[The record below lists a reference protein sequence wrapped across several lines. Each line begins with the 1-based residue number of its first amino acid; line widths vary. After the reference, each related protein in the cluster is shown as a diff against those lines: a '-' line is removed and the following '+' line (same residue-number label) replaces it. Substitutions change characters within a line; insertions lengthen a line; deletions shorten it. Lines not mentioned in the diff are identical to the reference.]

1 MNFLNDIS
9 FANPQAFFLL
19 AIPLLFGIWYWWR
32 YNKIFPELKLSSLES
47 FKSLGSSILGKTK
60 SMIPAI
66 RALAFSLIVIALAR
80 PQSRLK
86 EENISTEGIDIVLT
100 MDISGSMKARDLQPD
115 RLEAAKQVAIDFV
128 SGRPTDR
135 IGLVVFAGE
144 SFTQC
149 PLTTDHAMLKKLISE
164 MKEGLVEDGTA
175 IGMGLATA
183 ANRLNESE
191 AKSKVIILV
200 TDGENNAGFIDPLT
214 ATDIAVQ
221 YGLRVYTI
229 GAGTIGMAP
238 YPFQMGGRTIYQ
250 NVEVKIDEDLLKNI
264 ADQTGGK
271 YFRATDNKSLK
282 KIFNEIDTL
291 EKSKI
296 KIASIQRV
304 SEEFH
309 PFVIGAMILLLFEIL
324 LRYVFL
330 RSIP

>member
-1 MNFLNDIS
+1 MKFLNDIS

-60 SMIPAI
+60 SLIPAI

-80 PQSRLK
+80 PQSSLK

>member
-1 MNFLNDIS
+1 MKFFHDIS

-19 AIPLLFGIWYWWR
+19 AIPVLFGIWYWWR

-47 FKSLGSSILGKTK
+47 FKAMGSSLMGKLKTL
-60 SMIPAI
+60 IPVI
-66 RALAFSLIVIALAR
+66 RVMAFSLIVVALAR
-80 PQSRLK
+80 PQSSLK
-86 EENISTEGIDIVLT
+86 EENISTEGIDIVLA

-191 AKSKVIILV
+191 AKSRVIILV

-214 ATDIAVQ
+214 ATDIAMQ

-229 GAGTIGMAP
+229 GVGTIGMAP

-250 NVEVKIDEDLLKNI
+250 NVEVKIDEELLKKI

-282 KIFNEIDTL
+282 RIYDEIDTL

-296 KIASIQRV
+296 KVASIQRE

-309 PFVIGAMILLLFEIL
+309 PFVIAALVLLLLEMLFRYLIL
-324 LRYVFL
+324 KSV
-330 RSIP
+330 P